1 MIVSSRWGVHL
12 VVKVGL
18 QKQTRTQ
25 GLFAVFAFP
34 GASMKGWWTDPF
46 IDEMFHQCFIDS
58 SINES

>member
-1 MIVSSRWGVHL
+1 MIVASRWGGVHL

-34 GASMKGWWTDPF
+34 GAFSL
-46 IDEMFHQCFIDS
+46 DEGLVD
-58 SINES
+58 

>member
-1 MIVSSRWGVHL
+1 MENKRLRTEGCHDCIFQFGGVHL

-34 GASMKGWWTDPF
+34 GAFSL
-46 IDEMFHQCFIDS
+46 DEGLVD
-58 SINES
+58 